1 MDPIP
6 PFFLQFP
13 KGLILVQAVSE
24 DPDGRFL
31 REAPAHIAADREVI
45 LAAVQRNGRALE
57 FAAET
62 LRADKETLFFER
74 IYGGWLS
81 GISEGL

>member
-1 MDPIP
+1 M
-6 PFFLQFP
+6 
-13 KGLILVQAVSE
+13 SE

-62 LRADKETLFFER
+62 LRADKETLFLKQFMGDGYLVFLRDYSISR
-74 IYGGWLS
+74 IYNELNS
-81 GISEGL
+81 FMEESI